1 VRWPVRVR
9 NWAAQP
15 VVQPADELSAQSAVG
30 EPDDGAHAGER
41 HHLPRG
47 NAHGLEQLGMEIRVR
62 VLDTRSIPNPTGT
75 GWIFFLTHG

>member
-41 HHLPRG
+41 HHLPRCD
-47 NAHGLEQLGMEIRVR
+47 AHGLEQLDGNSGTGIGYP
-62 VLDTRSIPNPTGT
+62 LDTRPDGY
-75 GWIFFLTHG
+75 GY